1 MAVRSGDTSH
11 DRRVRVQ
18 GVPVDSFPRLAPEV
32 ERGAVRRITV
42 VGEEILRR
50 RCQEVTRFGTPELSR
65 LIDDM
70 FATNQVAEGAGLAAN
85 QVDVDLRFFVWDIT
99 DEWGVRHVGHIANP
113 VLDEVPSGHRELVEE
128 SEGCLSVPGPYR
140 VVPRLDRAVVRG
152 RDKDGEPLVIEGRGY
167 FARCLQHETD
177 HLDGHLY
184 LDRLA
189 QRERKAALREM
200 AGSKDEMFARRA
212 AMATKLGKH

>member
-1 MAVRSGDTSH
+1 MALGLGDDTQ

-18 GVPVDSFPRLAPEV
+18 GEPVESYPRLAPEV

-42 VGEEILRR
+42 VGEEILHRPCR
-50 RCQEVTRFGTPELSR
+50 EVTEFGTPELAR

-70 FATNQVAEGAGLAAN
+70 FATNEAASGAGIAAN
-85 QVDVDLRFFVWDIT
+85 QVGVDLRLFVWDIM

-113 VLDEVPSGHRELVEE
+113 VLDEVPAAERRLVEE

-140 VVPRLDRAVVRG
+140 VVPRPDRAVVRG
-152 RDKDGEPLVIEGRGY
+152 RDKDGNPLVIEGRGY

-177 HLDGHLY
+177 HLHGHLY

-189 QRERKAALREM
+189 QRERKSALREM
-200 AGSKDEMFARRA
+200 RDSQDEVFARRA
-212 AMATKLGKH
+212 AAAKKLGK